1 MKTDDLISLLVRD
14 DTIPPAVTPRL
25 VSAILL
31 ALALVAG
38 LLVSLV
44 GVRADLARALAD
56 PVTRMKW
63 LLPLALG
70 LPALVAAL
78 RLSRPQ
84 TRGSPG
90 LLFAALVAAAA
101 MLWLVLAIKA
111 TPAGMV
117 WPRIKGNSAMMC
129 FFAIMLVSAL
139 PLAAGLRVLGGGA
152 SPAPMLSGA
161 ALGLAVGSLAATL
174 YAFFCT
180 QDSPLFFLTWYGLAI
195 AVVTLA
201 GAVAG
206 RGMLRW

>member
-1 MKTDDLISLLVRD
+1 MPSGIDDGDFSGSGQAGAAEQSGLTGRD
-14 DTIPPAVTPRL
+14 
-25 VSAILL
+25 
-31 ALALVAG
+31 
-38 LLVSLV
+38 
-44 GVRADLARALAD
+44 
-56 PVTRMKW
+56 
-63 LLPLALG
+63 
-70 LPALVAAL
+70 
-78 RLSRPQ
+78 
-84 TRGSPG
+84 
-90 LLFAALVAAAA
+90 

>member
-63 LLPLALG
+63 LLPLA
-70 LPALVAAL
+70 
-78 RLSRPQ
+78 
-84 TRGSPG
+84 
-90 LLFAALVAAAA
+90 
-101 MLWLVLAIKA
+101 LAIKA